1 MSITISKTLIRKL
14 PQPEQAEFEEY
25 LRAKANGRCYLCNA
39 PLNEAADAIVAD
51 HDRPEAEGGKTER
64 ANLHLAHR
72 GCNAAKRNAPTIDV
86 RPLLR
91 LQAFTRSHGLVV
103 RYGDVLPHFDI
114 EPKPTHLV
122 LAGAK
127 ATFQFADGTRAE
139 GAVMEEVVG
148 RKRHHYAFVQVPQIG
163 LFNDDECQ
171 PRSLKQSHLATIYA
185 DLQRNPLH
193 EAPGVRVG
201 RRGADGLVQLLMFD
215 GQHKSVAT
223 WMLGRKTITC
233 KVYFDLTAEEAIVL
247 VNSVQ
252 AKIKKLP
259 LSPFELAA
267 KMSDE
272 WDNKLSEYE
281 HEVGSEEVSEAGFIA
296 WLPQPERARGKQ
308 AFRAALLDDI
318 LADPELQYRPFA
330 TRTDGAKPLI
340 AEAAFKS
347 KVLEKLLYLEPLKEA
362 GEQRALLRAQEKSN
376 VLRLLNLFD
385 QYAMQFEGTEPPPH
399 FDVKVKRMSYQASLA
414 YIFTI
419 LRQVVSHK
427 LRVTRERA
435 LLQAITEEQW
445 GEIEESVLRF
455 VNHPIWVT
463 DLKASRVLRAVEDAL
478 LKNQNFEDAF
488 AAVGLDAAYAD
499 GLKEANLPVPDED

>member
-1 MSITISKTLIRKL
+1 MSIKISKALLRKL
-14 PQPEQAEFEEY
+14 PEAEQAGIEDY
-25 LRAKANGRCYLCNA
+25 LRDKANGRCYLCNS
-39 PLNEAADAIVAD
+39 LMNEAADAIVAD
-51 HDRPEAEGGKTER
+51 HDIPEAEGGKTER

-91 LQAFTRSHGLVV
+91 LQAFIRSHGLVV
-103 RYGDVLPHFDI
+103 RYGDVLPHFEI
-114 EPKPTHLV
+114 EPRPTRLV
-122 LAGAK
+122 FSESK
-127 ATFQFADGTRAE
+127 ASFQFADGTKSE
-139 GAVMEEVVG
+139 VGVMTEVVG
-148 RKRHHYAFVQVPQIG
+148 KKRHHYAFVQLPQVA

-171 PRSLKQSHLATIYA
+171 PRTLKHSHLATIYA

-201 RRGADGLVQLLMFD
+201 KAGPDGLVPLLMFD

-223 WMLGRKTITC
+223 WMHGRKTITC
-233 KVYFDLTAEEAIVL
+233 KIYFDLTAEEAIVL

-281 HEVGSEEVSEAGFIA
+281 HEVGSDEVSEAGFIA
-296 WLPQPERARGKQ
+296 WLPQPERTRGKQ

-318 LADPELQYRPFA
+318 IADPELQFRPFVGKD
-330 TRTDGAKPLI
+330 DGAKPSI
-340 AEAAFKS
+340 PEAAFKS
-347 KVLEKLLYLEPLKEA
+347 KVLEKLLYLEPLREK

-376 VLRLLNLFD
+376 VLQLLNLFD
-385 QYAMQFEGTEPPPH
+385 QYAMHYEGPEPPPH
-399 FDVKVKRMSYQASLA
+399 FEAKVKRMSYQASLA
-414 YIFTI
+414 YIFSI

-435 LLQAITEEQW
+435 LLQSITDEQW
-445 GEIEESVLRF
+445 TEIEESVVRF
-455 VNHPIWVT
+455 VNHPIWVA
-463 DLKASRVLRAVEDAL
+463 DLKKGKELRAVEDAL
-478 LKNQNFEDAF
+478 AKNQNFEEAF

-499 GLKEANLPVPDED
+499 GLKEANLPDRDDE